1 MGCCGG
7 EDLPYCKC
15 NQCTKW
21 MANISG
27 VAGPIPGADADGNPL
42 CQLGPWSS
50 SCEPTIASLGKWS
63 GSIAFE
69 GTRDYTDNHG
79 AGQCGSC
86 AASYDFTLRRVIFI
100 PSNTKLEMKL
110 EGDVGCMRKPSLGS
124 LECKGWCGQYS
135 SFDAWSWH
143 KFSLIPLGSYYDEG
157 PWGNTAGCEED
168 GTVDYND
175 CRGAGIADIVLDA
188 DGNPVNR
195 GTISPSI
202 GGICAPYVNWCG
214 CYEGI
219 QYDSNGIPDTAGY
232 YPAMPSVWCGCDN
245 VQCPD
250 VMSDSS
256 LCHGDGPWPANAG
269 TDEGLSQA
277 QQEID
282 ACCCSPTDS
291 SKDCTKQYFDVYGMN
306 GSPSIA
312 PLRGEQARALNLGIY
327 GGQDDG
333 TDPCG
338 PWGSVPPSCQ
348 TVRLTE
354 SSEVKIGTGGY
365 YLLEYGF
372 HNEANCPAGI
382 GAFSLEY
389 TPDGQPELGGCDTVA
404 NNDGI
409 HCKFIWD
416 DSVIAWDLQQSESCD
431 KLLDPDTSFPP
442 TCCPCPPSL
451 SFWPVWGEQQGW
463 SADGFQH
470 DGEVRITPC
479 QMAPDRADLLGWG
492 RDDED
497 FPISCIG
504 WGPNPACG
512 CDEAECSEIR
522 KGCGDCESTDYNYFR
537 NYKKLKY
544 VPNMQDGG
552 IGVRYTIE
560 AKLNWGSS
568 GSSNQA
574 EACCCGIS
582 DCCEYI
588 WATDTGEIP
597 FNDPQEA
604 GHWERDWAEGV
615 CPEGYQCVEPRNFDR
630 PAPGMIWRYYGTCE
644 PSNSGGGPPVSDFPD
659 LDLYGTRANWQ
670 GFPYPSVWYDQFA
683 SGGLALNQD
692 VYPNCINNADPPELI
707 TGTFTTSGTEHFRFW
722 YNQHSDCAPETSP
735 ITTSITVTN
744 TGDVPIDVNETLVEP
759 GGSWTTNVIEYTG
772 FDKGGQPDYVG
783 VMERGTKVL
792 VTAANNAWGS
802 DGCRHTMHP
811 EWIKGPCS

>member
-21 MANISG
+21 MANVSG

-86 AASYDFTLRRVIFI
+86 AAEYDFTLRRVIFI

-124 LECKGWCGQYS
+124 LECRGWCGEHPDFYS
-135 SFDAWSWH
+135 WSRH
-143 KFSLIPLGSYYDEG
+143 SLSLTSLSLGRYDWEK
-157 PWGNTAGCEED
+157 WGNTSGCEED

-175 CRGAGIADIVLDA
+175 CRGEGYVDSGETVLDA

-195 GTISPSI
+195 GGGDTSPSI
-202 GGICAPYVNWCG
+202 PGICDDVNWCG
-214 CYEGI
+214 CYAGI

-232 YPAMPSVWCGCDN
+232 YPDMPSVWCGCDN

-291 SKDCTKQYFDVYGMN
+291 SKDCTKQYFDVYGLS
-306 GSPSIA
+306 GDYGTYVA
-312 PLRGEQARALNLGIY
+312 GLALGVH
-327 GGQDDG
+327 GMGQDDG

-338 PWGSVPPSCQ
+338 EWGSVPPSCQ
-348 TVRLTE
+348 TVRLTDSKE
-354 SSEVKIGTGGY
+354 IKIGTGGY
-365 YLLEYGF
+365 YLLEYDF
-372 HNEANCPAGI
+372 RNEANCPAGI

-389 TPDGQPELGGCDTVA
+389 TPDGQPELGGCNTDE

-416 DSVIAWDLQQSESCD
+416 DSVTAWDLQQSESCD

-537 NYKKLKY
+537 NYKKLRY
-544 VPNMQDGG
+544 VPNMEDGG
-552 IGVRYTIE
+552 IGFRYTIE

-568 GSSNQA
+568 
-574 EACCCGIS
+574 
-582 DCCEYI
+582 
-588 WATDTGEIP
+588 
-597 FNDPQEA
+597 
-604 GHWERDWAEGV
+604 
-615 CPEGYQCVEPRNFDR
+615 
-630 PAPGMIWRYYGTCE
+630 
-644 PSNSGGGPPVSDFPD
+644 DFPD
-659 LDLYGTRANWQ
+659 LDLYGTHAP
-670 GFPYPSVWYDQFA
+670 GAGGSSYPSVWYELLESA
-683 SGGLALNQD
+683 GLALNQD
-692 VYPNCINNADPPELI
+692 VYAGCGVDSEEEAPPELI
-707 TGTFTTSGTEHFRFW
+707 TGTFTKNNAWGTEHFRFW

-735 ITTSITVTN
+735 TTTSITVTN

-772 FDKGGQPDYVG
+772 YDKGGQPNYTG
-783 VMERGTKVL
+783 GTEV
-792 VTAANNAWGS
+792 VVIAANNAWGS